1 MKIST
6 GRSTLGVLLIL
17 MCLVLGVLILSAC
30 ATAAVISVPVEHSVA
45 PAGPEFGSGFPFVPG
60 GELADHFG
68 PADPVVLL
76 ARVLRQLGLA
86 ERVFPQT

>member
-17 MCLVLGVLILSAC
+17 MCLVSGMLILSAC
-30 ATAAVISVPVEHSVA
+30 ATAAVVFVPVERGVA
-45 PAGPEFGSGFPFVPG
+45 PAGPEFDTGFSFVPD
-60 GELADHFG
+60 GELADYFG

-76 ARVLRQLGLA
+76 AQVLRQLGLA